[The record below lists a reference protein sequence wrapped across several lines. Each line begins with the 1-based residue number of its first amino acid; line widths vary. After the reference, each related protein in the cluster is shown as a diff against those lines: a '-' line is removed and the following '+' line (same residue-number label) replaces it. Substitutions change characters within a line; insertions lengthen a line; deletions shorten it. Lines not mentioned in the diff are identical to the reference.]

1 MSHDTHYACKI
12 LRIAQETVP
21 EVAVCQRPSRG
32 YKTKYSLADSCNPD
46 HFKARRASYLL
57 NSTPYSLV
65 KPEIRFEILTWA
77 IKKKKPQLPR
87 TNQPGDHPPCEDRS
101 CQKPRM
107 PPQLIYG
114 TATFGMDMTEFQD
127 SEAVRNMLK
136 TVQSLGIKR
145 LDTAP
150 RYPPLNP
157 GRAEKLLGE
166 ALELSGDFVID
177 TKIATDTRTDGSGD
191 LVRDV
196 LQKSVGSSLER
207 LKRPQGVRPL
217 S

>member
-1 MSHDTHYACKI
+1 
-12 LRIAQETVP
+12 
-21 EVAVCQRPSRG
+21 
-32 YKTKYSLADSCNPD
+32 
-46 HFKARRASYLL
+46 
-57 NSTPYSLV
+57 
-65 KPEIRFEILTWA
+65 
-77 IKKKKPQLPR
+77 
-87 TNQPGDHPPCEDRS
+87 
-101 CQKPRM
+101 M

-177 TKIATDTRTDGSGD
+177 TKVATDTRNDGSGD
-191 LVRDV
+191 LVRDA